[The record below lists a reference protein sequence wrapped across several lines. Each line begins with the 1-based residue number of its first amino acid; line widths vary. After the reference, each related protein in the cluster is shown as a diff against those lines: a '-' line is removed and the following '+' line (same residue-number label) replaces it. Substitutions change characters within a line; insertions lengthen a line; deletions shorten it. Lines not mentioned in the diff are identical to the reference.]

1 MFHTFNYHKWEAE
14 QFKKFGKTWAKYDG
28 SIPTIRTID
37 PEFIK
42 EVTVKQ
48 FDNFH
53 ATLDIPLSDD
63 QTTLDMSKGE
73 TWKAL
78 RKIMSPTFTTGRL
91 KSMVEPMTGLADRT
105 IDFLAK
111 QVEKNPGKINVKPIL
126 QGFTLDTIA
135 KVGFG
140 IEISSYKG
148 EDSEFMKNAQAVF
161 EGIKIGSFG
170 MAMFWNIFEHLP
182 IMTKWLPIW
191 PPEAFKLRDITHNA
205 IEARIK
211 NNVDYGDFIDRLKS
225 HKANLELGVGRA

>member
-1 MFHTFNYHKWEAE
+1 MLLTIFLATVFVFFLATYIYLSKYRGIVENFGLPYIKPFLIFGSPPFMFHTFNYHKWEAE

-28 SIPTIRTID
+28 SVPTIRTID

-53 ATLDIPLSDD
+53 ATLDISLSDD

-91 KSMVEPMTGLADRT
+91 KGMVEPMTGLADRT

-111 QVEKNPGKINVKPIL
+111 QVEINPGKINVKPIL
-126 QGFTLDTIA
+126 QGFTGCFT
-135 KVGFG
+135 
-140 IEISSYKG
+140 
-148 EDSEFMKNAQAVF
+148 
-161 EGIKIGSFG
+161 
-170 MAMFWNIFEHLP
+170 
-182 IMTKWLPIW
+182 
-191 PPEAFKLRDITHNA
+191 
-205 IEARIK
+205 
-211 NNVDYGDFIDRLKS
+211 
-225 HKANLELGVGRA
+225 